1 MCIATRSV
9 VLPLPRKSSRSL
21 RAVSAILGFFAEAQT
36 QYPMCGRHPVG
47 KDFYI
52 VMKSWSVAPMC
63 PACLLGA
70 NTDGLH
76 AIREI
81 SSRSKARA

>member
-1 MCIATRSV
+1 MHLAGR
-9 VLPLPRKSSRSL
+9 
-21 RAVSAILGFFAEAQT
+21 RAAQSCAIPCVDGILLARTSF
-36 QYPMCGRHPVG
+36 
-47 KDFYI
+47 I
-52 VMKSWSVAPMC
+52 VMQCWSVAPMC

-81 SSRSKARA
+81 SSRSLARARSALG

>member
-1 MCIATRSV
+1 MEPRHYTTHRSNAT
-9 VLPLPRKSSRSL
+9 PHN
-21 RAVSAILGFFAEAQT
+21 
-36 QYPMCGRHPVG
+36 PMCGRHPVG
-47 KDFYI
+47 KDFCI
-52 VMKSWSVAPMC
+52 VMKSCLVVPMC

-81 SSRSKARA
+81 SSRSKARARGALGLLGFADLR